1 MGYIILIVVVVCLA
15 ILFNKL
21 DLDEFAFSF
30 GFFGLL
36 LAVLF
41 FAISLKVN
49 EDRKFIKERYDDLN
63 IMLTNKVISSKGISD
78 ALEVNE
84 KIEYWKCLEDDWF
97 LGSHHSKEF
106 DRPLLKLPDFYSVDS
121 LKVINK

>member
-1 MGYIILIVVVVCLA
+1 MGYIILIIVVICLA

-30 GFFGLL
+30 GFIGLL

-41 FAISLKVN
+41 FAISLKIN
-49 EDRKFIKERYDDLN
+49 DDRKFIKERYDDLN

-84 KIEYWKCLEDDWF
+84 RIEYWKYLKDDWF
-97 LGSHHSKEF
+97 LSSHHSKEF

>member
-1 MGYIILIVVVVCLA
+1 MGYIILIIVVICLA

-21 DLDEFAFSF
+21 GLDELAFGF

-41 FAISLKVN
+41 LAISIQVN
-49 EDRKFIKERYDDLN
+49 DDREFIKERYDDLN

-84 KIEYWKCLEDDWF
+84 RIEYWKCLEDDWF

>member
-1 MGYIILIVVVVCLA
+1 MGYIILIIVVICLA

-21 DLDEFAFSF
+21 DLDEFAFGF
-30 GFFGLL
+30 GFIGLL

-41 FAISLKVN
+41 FVISLKIN

-78 ALEVNE
+78 ALEVNDR
-84 KIEYWKCLEDDWF
+84 IEYWKCLKDDWF

>member
-1 MGYIILIVVVVCLA
+1 MGYIILIIVVICLA

-21 DLDEFAFSF
+21 DLDEFAFGF
-30 GFFGLL
+30 GFIGLL
-36 LAVLF
+36 LAALF
-41 FAISLKVN
+41 FAISLKIN

>member
-1 MGYIILIVVVVCLA
+1 MGYIILIIVVICLA

-21 DLDEFAFSF
+21 DLDELAFGF

-41 FAISLKVN
+41 LAISIQVN
-49 EDRKFIKERYDDLN
+49 DDREFIKERYDDLN

-84 KIEYWKCLEDDWF
+84 RIEYWKCLEDDWF

>member
-1 MGYIILIVVVVCLA
+1 MGYIILIIVVTCLT

-21 DLDEFAFSF
+21 DLDEIAFGS
-30 GFFGLL
+30 GFTGLL

-41 FAISLKVN
+41 FAISLKIN

-78 ALEVNE
+78 ALEVNDR
-84 KIEYWKCLEDDWF
+84 IEYWKYLKDDWF
-97 LGSHHSKEF
+97 LGSHYSEEF
-106 DRPLLKLPDFYSVDS
+106 GKPLLKLPDFYSVDS

>member
-1 MGYIILIVVVVCLA
+1 MGYIILILVVICLA

-21 DLDEFAFSF
+21 DLDEFAFGF
-30 GFFGLL
+30 GFIGLL

-41 FAISLKVN
+41 LAISLKVN
-49 EDRKFIKERYDDLN
+49 DDRKFIKERYDDLN

-84 KIEYWKCLEDDWF
+84 RIEYWKCLEDDWF

-106 DRPLLKLPDFYSVDS
+106 DRPLLKLPDFYSADS

>member
-1 MGYIILIVVVVCLA
+1 MGYIILIIVVICLA

-21 DLDEFAFSF
+21 DLDEFAFGF
-30 GFFGLL
+30 GFTGLL

-41 FAISLKVN
+41 FAISLKIN

-63 IMLTNKVISSKGISD
+63 IMLTNKVISSKGISN

-84 KIEYWKCLEDDWF
+84 RIEYWKCLEDDWF

-106 DRPLLKLPDFYSVDS
+106 DRPLLKLPDFYSADS

>member
-1 MGYIILIVVVVCLA
+1 MGYIILIIVVICLA

-21 DLDEFAFSF
+21 DLDEFAFGF
-30 GFFGLL
+30 GFIGLL

-41 FAISLKVN
+41 LAISIQVN
-49 EDRKFIKERYDDLN
+49 DDREFIKERYDDLN

-84 KIEYWKCLEDDWF
+84 RIEYWKCLEDDWF

>member
-1 MGYIILIVVVVCLA
+1 MGYIILIIVVICLA

-21 DLDEFAFSF
+21 DLDELAFGF

-49 EDRKFIKERYDDLN
+49 DDRKFIKERYDDLN
-63 IMLTNKVISSKGISD
+63 IMLTNKVISSKGISN

-84 KIEYWKCLEDDWF
+84 RIEYWKCLEDDWF
-97 LGSHHSKEF
+97 LGSHYSKEF
-106 DRPLLKLPDFYSVDS
+106 DRPLLKLPDFYSIDS

>member
-1 MGYIILIVVVVCLA
+1 MGYIILIIVVICLA

-21 DLDEFAFSF
+21 DLDELAFGF

-36 LAVLF
+36 LAILF
-41 FAISLKVN
+41 LAISIQVN
-49 EDRKFIKERYDDLN
+49 DDREFIKERYDDLN

-84 KIEYWKCLEDDWF
+84 RIEYWKCLEDDWF

>member
-1 MGYIILIVVVVCLA
+1 MGYIILIVVVICLA

-21 DLDEFAFSF
+21 DLDEIAF
-30 GFFGLL
+30 GFGFIGLL
-36 LAVLF
+36 LSVVFL
-41 FAISLKVN
+41 AISLQIHD
-49 EDRKFIKERYDDLN
+49 DRKFIKERYDDLN

-84 KIEYWKCLEDDWF
+84 RIEYWKCLEDDWF

>member
-1 MGYIILIVVVVCLA
+1 MGYIILIIVVICLA

-21 DLDEFAFSF
+21 DLDEFAFGF

-41 FAISLKVN
+41 FAISLKIN

>member
-1 MGYIILIVVVVCLA
+1 MGYIILIVVVVCLV

-21 DLDEFAFSF
+21 DLDELAFGF

-41 FAISLKVN
+41 FVISLKIN

-84 KIEYWKCLEDDWF
+84 RIEYWKYLEDDWF
-97 LGSHHSKEF
+97 LGLHHSKEF
-106 DRPLLKLPDFYSVDS
+106 DRPLLKLPDFYSADS

>member
-1 MGYIILIVVVVCLA
+1 MGYIILIIVVICLA

-21 DLDEFAFSF
+21 DLDEFAFGF
-30 GFFGLL
+30 GFTGLL
-36 LAVLF
+36 LAALF
-41 FAISLKVN
+41 FAISLKIN

-63 IMLTNKVISSKGISD
+63 IMLANKVISSKGISD

-84 KIEYWKCLEDDWF
+84 RIEYWRALKDDWF
-97 LGSHHSKEF
+97 LGSHYSEEFSK
-106 DRPLLKLPDFYSVDS
+106 PLLKLPDFYSVDS